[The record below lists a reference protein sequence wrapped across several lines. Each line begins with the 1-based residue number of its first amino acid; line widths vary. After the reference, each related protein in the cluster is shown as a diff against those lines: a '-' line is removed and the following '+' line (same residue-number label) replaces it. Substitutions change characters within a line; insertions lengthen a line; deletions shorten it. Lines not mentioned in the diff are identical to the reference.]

1 MKLISIASLLVVVV
15 AAMVDAQTYQVGA
28 GGGLWM
34 TNCDFLGGD
43 IGNVRVSGEQCGRV
57 CRTRVS
63 FVLLGFVNRPHQLL
77 VDAG

>member
-1 MKLISIASLLVVVV
+1 MKLISIASLLVVVM

-43 IGNVRVSGEQCGRV
+43 IGNVLKYFFNS
-57 CRTRVS
+57 
-63 FVLLGFVNRPHQLL
+63 
-77 VDAG
+77 